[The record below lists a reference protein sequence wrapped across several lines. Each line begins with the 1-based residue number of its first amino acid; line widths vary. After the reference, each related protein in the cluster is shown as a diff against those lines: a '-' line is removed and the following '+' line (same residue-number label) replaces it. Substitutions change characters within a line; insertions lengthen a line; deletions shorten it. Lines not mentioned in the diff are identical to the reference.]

1 MKESQ
6 AVEAMGALAHE
17 VRLKIVRHLI
27 TCGESGDAAGLIGK
41 AVGAAPSK
49 VTFHMA
55 TLEKAGLVNSTRVSR
70 QIIYRISFR
79 KMGSLINYLLA
90 DCCKND
96 PAVVDCCGKKPP
108 R

>member
-6 AVEAMGALAHE
+6 AIEAMGALAHE
-17 VRLKIVRHLI
+17 IRLKIVRHLI
-27 TCGESGDAAGLIGK
+27 SCGQSGDAAGLIGK

-55 TLEKAGLVNSTRVSR
+55 TLEKAGLVTSVRESR
-70 QIIYRISFR
+70 HIIYSISFA
-79 KMGSLINYLLA
+79 KMGALINYLLA

-96 PAVVDCCGKKPP
+96 PGILSCCRGEKKS
-108 R
+108 